1 MFFSASIR
9 SRDVVETL
17 RSKDPI
23 KLCAAKLQTEYEE
36 FDFRLDATYCDA
48 RDVILSLEQNNYFE
62 SWETFFNTL
71 RPFRTKS
78 KHIRIKAHHF
88 PNHKIKS

>member
-1 MFFSASIR
+1 MFFSASIC

-36 FDFRLDATYCDA
+36 FDFLLDATYYHA
-48 RDVILSLEQNNYFE
+48 RDVIRSLEQYKTIILSHGKRF
-62 SWETFFNTL
+62 ST
-71 RPFRTKS
+71 R
-78 KHIRIKAHHF
+78 
-88 PNHKIKS
+88 

>member
-1 MFFSASIR
+1 MFFSASIC

-36 FDFRLDATYCDA
+36 FDILLDATYCNA
-48 RDVILSLEQNNYFE
+48 RDVILSLEQYKTIILSHGKRF
-62 SWETFFNTL
+62 ST
-71 RPFRTKS
+71 R
-78 KHIRIKAHHF
+78 
-88 PNHKIKS
+88 